1 MRRWILLILASSLI
15 ASSADAQLRYIDP
28 NPKTG
33 SSAAVVVPDSTPL
46 AHTAQFLTSESTARA
61 QLDDLLRQIDSA
73 MPMEHLRDKPGLVKL
88 NFVLSHD
95 ELREGLLDALAIRFA
110 ADEKPAVSFV
120 TGKLPNGDAQAAVDA
135 VIAWTG
141 SIGRK
146 QVAIHEQSAILPQG
160 ARVWI
165 SGQAEK
171 GADLADATRK
181 TMASLRDSLQSVG
194 LKDNAIVQVK
204 AFLQPMSD
212 VAVAR
217 REIERF
223 FGNQRVP
230 PLVFVEWKSSL
241 PIEIELVAWAGRD
254 RAGVPIEYLTP
265 PGMKASP
272 VYSRIA
278 RVNYGKLI
286 YVSGLHADKGEGP
299 AAEIPEIFDALG
311 GILKKAGSD
320 YRHLAK
326 ATYYVTNADAV
337 KKMGEIRPR
346 YYDPKRP
353 PAASLAMTEGTGRA
367 GKSVTLDMIAVPSP
381 TENINEY
388 GPPEYGFGLT
398 EKDVFD
404 GWISLF
410 DGKTTFGWKD
420 AKVEK
425 GRLVRGSTTLAASGD
440 FEIKAEIAQAGKFII
455 GGVRAKVNPGPFQT
469 SSSGVTLPIRL
480 QDGVAIRTLHLR
492 PIKLQTLFNGKDLAG
507 WKRID
512 RANTP
517 PDRLAKWTVQNRAIH
532 AVGGPGAL
540 EYQGQKFGDLIWQI
554 EARMNVRQA
563 NGGLFFRAIPGDF
576 MNGYEAQL
584 YNRCIDGDP
593 NKPAIWAT
601 GAIDDRQNARRLM
614 SRDGHWFVQT
624 VIARGP
630 HIATWVNGHQTV
642 DWTDTRAEHENP
654 RHGLRIE
661 PGALQLQAHDAG
673 TDIEFRKVRARALE

>member
-1 MRRWILLILASSLI
+1 MRRGLLLVLLSGLI
-15 ASSADAQLRYIDP
+15 ASSANAQLRCIDP
-28 NPKTG
+28 DPGKG
-33 SSAAVVVPDSTPL
+33 SSAAVVVPDSAPL
-46 AHTAQFLTSESTARA
+46 LHTGQLAATSGTADQQIKEVFG
-61 QLDDLLRQIDSA
+61 QLDQILHQHGVGPASV
-73 MPMEHLRDKPGLVKL
+73 VKL
-88 NFVLSHD
+88 NFVVAKD
-95 ELREGLLDALAIRFA
+95 ELVPMIERIRLRDFA
-110 ADEKPAVSFV
+110 GKNKPAVSFV
-120 TGKLPNGDAQAAVDA
+120 TGKLPHANSLLAVDA
-135 VIAWTG
+135 VGALPT
-141 SIGRK
+141 SAAVK
-146 QVAIHEQSAILPQG
+146 QVTVTSQAAILPPG

-171 GADLADATRK
+171 GMDLAEATRK
-181 TMASLRDSLQSVG
+181 TMESLRDSLKFVG
-194 LKDNAIVQVK
+194 LKDNAVVQVK

-217 REIERF
+217 REMEKF
-223 FGNQRVP
+223 FADEPVP

-241 PIEIELVAWAGRD
+241 PIEIELIAWAGRD
-254 RAGVPIEYLTP
+254 REGAPIEYLTP

-286 YVSGLHADKGEGP
+286 YVSGLHATKSEGP
-299 AAEIPEIFDALG
+299 AAEIPEIFDRLG

-326 ATYYVTNADAV
+326 ATYYVTNAEAV

-367 GKSVTLDMIAVPSP
+367 GKTVTLDMIAAPSP

-388 GPPEYGFGLT
+388 GPPEYGHGLK
-398 EKDVFD
+398 EADALA

-410 DGKTTFGWKD
+410 DGTSAFGWIGAEVIQGRLMRGVSTSIFGPSQVQVEVEEPGELSLGD
-420 AKVEK
+420 AKMAI
-425 GRLVRGSTTLAASGD
+425 RRG
-440 FEIKAEIAQAGKFII
+440 KCAGMLTPTK
-455 GGVRAKVNPGPFQT
+455 PGPVRL
-469 SSSGVTLPIRL
+469 GGGAVIRMLAL
-480 QDGVAIRTLHLR
+480 QPLKMQD
-492 PIKLQTLFNGKDLAG
+492 LFNGKDLAG

-512 RANTP
+512 RDKTP
-517 PDRLAKWTVQNRAIH
+517 PDRLPKWTVENGAIH

-540 EYQGQKFGDLIWQI
+540 EYHERKFGDLIWQV

-584 YNRCIDGDP
+584 YNRCTDGDP
-593 NKPAIWAT
+593 GKPAVWAT

-614 SRDGHWFVQT
+614 SRDGHWLLQT
-624 VIARGP
+624 VIAHGP

-642 DWTDTRAEHENP
+642 DWTDTRKKHENP
-654 RHGLRIE
+654 RRGLRVE
-661 PGALQLQAHDAG
+661 PGVLQLQAHDVG
-673 TDIEFRKVRARALE
+673 TDIEFRKVRAHALK